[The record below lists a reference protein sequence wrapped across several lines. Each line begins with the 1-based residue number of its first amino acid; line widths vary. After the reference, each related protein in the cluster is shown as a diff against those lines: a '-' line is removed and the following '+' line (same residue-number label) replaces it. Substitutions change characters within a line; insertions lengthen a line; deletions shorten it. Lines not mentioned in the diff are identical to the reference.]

1 MPNTKNWLTS
11 KTLWINV
18 LMFLLTLAQ
27 SDLLIGLN
35 IDPKIIAGIVAIV
48 NLVLRFLT
56 TTALTAGK

>member
-56 TTALTAGK
+56 TTALTSGK